1 MCLGERLQPLCKVRN
16 ALGGGILHLT
26 VSHGMVGN
34 YIRLNAMSVPTAIFM
49 ERKRCENV
57 CKIPKNRGP
66 VVNSCYTT
74 KHCSSRETSDP

>member
-16 ALGGGILHLT
+16 ALGGEDSPFNP

-57 CKIPKNRGP
+57 CKIPKKTE
-66 VVNSCYTT
+66 VLL
-74 KHCSSRETSDP
+74 